1 MLTDMIKSFIEEI
14 MGMCLDNNID
24 SNEIPNIIMQMVL
37 KVGDNGDIEK
47 IFDEIT
53 QECSIDLYENAVNQ
67 LEIYEAIYDDM
78 TNYLQSETDSA
89 TYKYQDAGLSY
100 GDALN
105 RAKSTNYIK
114 HLENI
119 VKAIDD
125 LIEEF
130 KEEYDY
136 I

>member
-1 MLTDMIKSFIEEI
+1 MLTDIIKSFIEEI
-14 MGMCLDNNID
+14 MGMCLDNNIE
-24 SNEIPNIIMQMVL
+24 SNEIPNIIMQLVL

-53 QECSIDLYENAVNQ
+53 QECNIDPYENAVNQ
-67 LEIYEAIYDDM
+67 LEIYEVIYNDM
-78 TNYLQSETDSA
+78 ANYLQSETDSA

>member
-1 MLTDMIKSFIEEI
+1 MFTDIIKSFIEEV

-24 SNEIPNIIMQMVL
+24 SNEIPDIIMQMVL
-37 KVGDNGDIEK
+37 KVGDDGDVQK
-47 IFDEIT
+47 VFDEIT
-53 QECSIDLYENAVNQ
+53 QECKIDLYGNAVNQ
-67 LEIYEAIYDDM
+67 LEIYEVVYSDM
-78 TNYLQSETDSA
+78 ANYLQSETDSA

-100 GDALN
+100 EDALN
-105 RAKSTNYIK
+105 RAKGTIYIK

-119 VKAIDD
+119 VKAIDS

>member
-1 MLTDMIKSFIEEI
+1 MLTDIIKSFIEEI
-14 MGMCLDNNID
+14 MGMCLDNNIE
-24 SNEIPNIIMQMVL
+24 SNEIPNIIMQMIL
-37 KVGDNGDIEK
+37 KVGDDGDIEK

-53 QECSIDLYENAVNQ
+53 QECNIDPYENAVNQ
-67 LEIYEAIYDDM
+67 LEIYEVIYNDM
-78 TNYLQSETDSA
+78 ANYLQSETDSA

>member
-1 MLTDMIKSFIEEI
+1 MFTDIIKSFIEEV

-24 SNEIPNIIMQMVL
+24 SSEIPDIIMQMVL
-37 KVGDNGDIEK
+37 KVGDDGDVQK
-47 IFDEIT
+47 VFDEIT
-53 QECSIDLYENAVNQ
+53 QDCKIDLYGNAVNQ
-67 LEIYEAIYDDM
+67 LEIYEVIYNDM
-78 TNYLQSETDSA
+78 ANYLRSETDSA

-100 GDALN
+100 EDALN
-105 RAKSTNYIK
+105 RAKGTVYIK

-119 VKAIDD
+119 VKAIDS

>member
-1 MLTDMIKSFIEEI
+1 MLTDIIKSFIEEI

-67 LEIYEAIYDDM
+67 LEIYEAIDDDM

-89 TYKYQDAGLSY
+89 TYKYQGAGLSY

>member
-1 MLTDMIKSFIEEI
+1 MFTDIIKSFIEEV
-14 MGMCLDNNID
+14 MGMCLDNNIE
-24 SNEIPNIIMQMVL
+24 SNEIPDIIMQMVL
-37 KVGDNGDIEK
+37 KVGDDGDVQK
-47 IFDEIT
+47 VFDEIT
-53 QECSIDLYENAVNQ
+53 QECNIDPYGNAVNQ
-67 LEIYEAIYDDM
+67 LEIYEVVYNDM
-78 TNYLQSETDSA
+78 ANYLQRETDSA
-89 TYKYQDAGLSY
+89 TYKYQDVGLSY

-105 RAKSTNYIK
+105 RAKGTIYIK